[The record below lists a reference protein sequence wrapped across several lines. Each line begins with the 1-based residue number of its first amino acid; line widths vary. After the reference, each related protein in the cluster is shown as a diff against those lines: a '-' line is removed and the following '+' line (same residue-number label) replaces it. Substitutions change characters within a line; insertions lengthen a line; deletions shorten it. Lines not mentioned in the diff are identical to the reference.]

1 MTATQTAPD
10 AQAALVETVHREVR
24 AQLDT
29 TPAEAWPALRRR
41 LAVLL
46 QEGAQAKDFRKRLA
60 FIEIGTRLTL
70 EGQEDESLFVLVQML
85 SDRSF
90 GYCATHALTSA
101 ITCLMMAPL
110 AKLDAG
116 ESDALL
122 HAALTMNI
130 AMAAMQDQLAIQIQ
144 QASEAQK
151 QTIRQHPS
159 QGVEVLRQ
167 LGVDDE
173 RWLDLVA
180 DHHEAPDGSGY
191 PLGKSDLG
199 TAQQLLRMADIFI
212 ARISPRVSRRGL
224 MPNVAVGNLYLESQA
239 QSNSLGAL
247 FAKQMGMYPPG
258 TYVRLKS
265 EETAVVVRR
274 GERVN
279 TPIALAIADPDGL
292 PLSTPRKRDTQQ
304 PGFGVQSPVSPED
317 VKIRLDKARLLKRL

>member
-1 MTATQTAPD
+1 MTAATTDTDP
-10 AQAALVETVHREVR
+10 QAALADAARLEVR
-24 AQLDT
+24 AQLDPS
-29 TPAEAWPALRRR
+29 PAEAWPALRRR
-41 LAVLL
+41 LAMLL

-60 FIEIGTRLTL
+60 FIEAGVRLTL
-70 EGQEDESLFVLVQML
+70 EGQEDDSLFVLVQML
-85 SDRSF
+85 SDRSY

-101 ITCLMMAPL
+101 ITCLMLAPL
-110 AKLDAG
+110 AKLDTADT
-116 ESDALL
+116 DALL
-122 HAALTMNI
+122 RAALTMNI

-144 QASEAQK
+144 PASEAQK
-151 QTIRQHPS
+151 QIILQHPS
-159 QGVEVLRQ
+159 QGVELLRQ
-167 LGVDDE
+167 LGVDDA
-173 RWLDLVA
+173 RWLGLVA

-191 PLGKSDLG
+191 PLGKSTLD

-224 MPNVAVGNLYLESQA
+224 MPNVAVGNLYLEAQA

-279 TPIALAIADPDGL
+279 TPVALAIADPDGL
-292 PLSTPRKRDTQQ
+292 PLTTPRKRDTQQ
-304 PGFGVQSPVSPED
+304 PGYSVQSPVAPED